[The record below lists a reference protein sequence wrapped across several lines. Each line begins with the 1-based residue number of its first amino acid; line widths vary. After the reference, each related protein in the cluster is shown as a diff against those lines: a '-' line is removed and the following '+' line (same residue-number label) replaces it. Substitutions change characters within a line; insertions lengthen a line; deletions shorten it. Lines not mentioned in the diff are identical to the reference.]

1 MGWDLHT
8 MIIVTIVIVLVIDCL
23 MGRFYFPFPALSGLD
38 WIGLDFMISMTV
50 LVDQDQYQ

>member
-1 MGWDLHT
+1 